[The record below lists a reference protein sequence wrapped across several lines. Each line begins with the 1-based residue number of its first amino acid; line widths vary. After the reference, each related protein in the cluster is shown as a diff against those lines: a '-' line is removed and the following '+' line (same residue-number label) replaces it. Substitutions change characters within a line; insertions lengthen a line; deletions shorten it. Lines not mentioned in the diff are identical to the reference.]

1 MNQSN
6 EIFLNTIQEK
16 THYKRSISSSFQ
28 ELKKWN
34 SLIFRRGRYWY
45 QFDNWSIP
53 NTGVIKEWYV
63 EDNDW
68 IPKVSSSSLDNSNS
82 LKIVF
87 DVEKYTLPDDS
98 ILQDVRISSDESYIV
113 LVVSSLRST
122 NLIGIKKYTMEKL
135 FIIEDISVESSFYLG
150 KFGVMYTRS
159 KEYGRPSKLFYK
171 SFDSFTEEELFEEN
185 ECSFR
190 LKIVHIDS
198 NNCFVK
204 SVDFQKGRIFLYSF
218 DRTGFVRHSYTETV
232 APTPRDIALFST
244 EKAQYF
250 LGLSSTEEKKDQL
263 ILRETSSGDRVSITI
278 PYQDRARRVHCI
290 GRYILLDCSNAA
302 NSVFY
307 LATFKN
313 NSLREL
319 SVNKI
324 TFDEKT
330 TLYENSFSDRVLL
343 FLERRTFYEKILS
356 FDLIENTLKTEFE
369 RPIIKSNNTKY
380 FSKVIWTKKDSY
392 DVSIPISLFWKS
404 EDTDELPRR
413 KKCILSVY
421 GAYGKNDN
429 SDLDEIMLS
438 IIDAGFIYAIVHVR
452 GGGYLGGE
460 WYRSGKA
467 LNKWNSIR
475 DFIEGVNYLRENDVI
490 DSKRLGL
497 ITSSAGGIIAGAV
510 LNEEKNLLQSIL
522 LFSPFINPYD
532 TLQNPNDPLSKTE
545 IAEWGDIRD
554 PEVKAYIKSYSPMQ
568 NIEKARDSNTV
579 IVNILGE
586 KDPYINNNEVIEWS
600 KKLNS
605 IGVKSLLY
613 LNKAAG
619 HGGFTPSDVLLM
631 IDTLNYFFEE
641 VGRNNGSLS
650 TVVG

>member
-16 THYKRSISSSFQ
+16 THYKRSISSAFQ

-53 NTGVIKEWYV
+53 NTGVIKEWYA

-122 NLIGIKKYTMEKL
+122 NLIGIKKYTMEEL

-218 DRTGFVRHSYTETV
+218 DRTGFVKHSYTETI

-250 LGLSSTEEKKDQL
+250 LGLSSTEERKDQL
-263 ILRETSSGDRVSITI
+263 ILRETSSGDRVSITL

-619 HGGFTPSDVLLM
+619 HGGFTPSDVPLM

-641 VGRNNGSLS
+641 VGRNNL
-650 TVVG
+650 

>member
-122 NLIGIKKYTMEKL
+122 NLIGIKKYTMEEL

-600 KKLNS
+600 KKLTS

-641 VGRNNGSLS
+641 VGRNNL
-650 TVVG
+650 

>member
-204 SVDFQKGRIFLYSF
+204 SVDFQKGRIFLCSF

-641 VGRNNGSLS
+641 VGRNNL
-650 TVVG
+650 

>member
-122 NLIGIKKYTMEKL
+122 NLIGIKKYTMEEL

-438 IIDAGFIYAIVHVR
+438 IINAGFIYAIVHVR

-568 NIEKARDSNTV
+568 NIEKARNSNTV

-631 IDTLNYFFEE
+631 IDTLNYLFEE
-641 VGRNNGSLS
+641 VGRNNL
-650 TVVG
+650 

>member
-122 NLIGIKKYTMEKL
+122 NLIGIKKYTMEEL

-324 TFDEKT
+324 TFYEKT

-641 VGRNNGSLS
+641 VGRNNL
-650 TVVG
+650 

>member
-122 NLIGIKKYTMEKL
+122 NLIGIKKYTMEEL
-135 FIIEDISVESSFYLG
+135 FIIEDISVESLFYLG
-150 KFGVMYTRS
+150 KFGVMYTRF

-613 LNKAAG
+613 LNKAAS

-641 VGRNNGSLS
+641 VGRNNL
-650 TVVG
+650 

>member
-122 NLIGIKKYTMEKL
+122 NLIGIKKYTMEEL

-421 GAYGKNDN
+421 EAYGKNDN

-641 VGRNNGSLS
+641 VGRNNL
-650 TVVG
+650 

>member
-122 NLIGIKKYTMEKL
+122 NLIGIKKYTMEEL

-150 KFGVMYTRS
+150 KFGVMYTRF

-532 TLQNPNDPLSKTE
+532 TFQNPNDPLSKTE

-613 LNKAAG
+613 LNKAAS

-641 VGRNNGSLS
+641 VGRNNL
-650 TVVG
+650 

>member
-122 NLIGIKKYTMEKL
+122 NLIGIKKYTMEEL

-302 NSVFY
+302 NSIFY

-568 NIEKARDSNTV
+568 NIEKARNSNTV

-631 IDTLNYFFEE
+631 IDTLNYLFEE
-641 VGRNNGSLS
+641 VGRNNL
-650 TVVG
+650 

>member
-122 NLIGIKKYTMEKL
+122 NLIGIKKYTMEEL

-532 TLQNPNDPLSKTE
+532 ILQNPNDPLSKTE

-641 VGRNNGSLS
+641 VGRNNL
-650 TVVG
+650 

>member
-631 IDTLNYFFEE
+631 IDTLNY
-641 VGRNNGSLS
+641 
-650 TVVG
+650 

>member
-122 NLIGIKKYTMEKL
+122 NLIGIKKYTMEEL

-263 ILRETSSGDRVSITI
+263 ILRETSSGDRVSIAI

-290 GRYILLDCSNAA
+290 GRYILLNCSNAA

-641 VGRNNGSLS
+641 VGRNNL
-650 TVVG
+650 

>member
-324 TFDEKT
+324 IFDEKT

-554 PEVKAYIKSYSPMQ
+554 PEVKAYIKLYSPMQ

-641 VGRNNGSLS
+641 VGRNNL
-650 TVVG
+650 

>member
-122 NLIGIKKYTMEKL
+122 NLIGIKKYTMEEL

-475 DFIEGVNYLRENDVI
+475 DFIGGVNYLRENDVI

-641 VGRNNGSLS
+641 VGRNNL
-650 TVVG
+650 

>member
-68 IPKVSSSSLDNSNS
+68 IPKISSSSLDNSNS

-641 VGRNNGSLS
+641 VGRNNL
-650 TVVG
+650 

>member
-122 NLIGIKKYTMEKL
+122 NLIGIKKYTMEEL

-290 GRYILLDCSNAA
+290 GRYILLNCSNAA

-579 IVNILGE
+579 IVNIWGE

-641 VGRNNGSLS
+641 VGRNNL
-650 TVVG
+650 

>member
-82 LKIVF
+82 LKIIF

-122 NLIGIKKYTMEKL
+122 NLIGIKKYTMEEL

-278 PYQDRARRVHCI
+278 PYQDRARRVRCI

-404 EDTDELPRR
+404 ENTDELPRR

-641 VGRNNGSLS
+641 VGRNNL
-650 TVVG
+650 

>member
-510 LNEEKNLLQSIL
+510 LNEEKKLLQSIL

-641 VGRNNGSLS
+641 VGRNNL
-650 TVVG
+650 

>member
-122 NLIGIKKYTMEKL
+122 NLIGIKKYTMEEL

-218 DRTGFVRHSYTETV
+218 DRTGFVKHSYTETI

-250 LGLSSTEEKKDQL
+250 LGLSSTEERKDQL

-619 HGGFTPSDVLLM
+619 HGGFTPSDVPLM

-641 VGRNNGSLS
+641 VGRNNL
-650 TVVG
+650 

>member
-122 NLIGIKKYTMEKL
+122 NLIGIKKYTMEEL

-218 DRTGFVRHSYTETV
+218 DRTGFVRHSYTETI

-343 FLERRTFYEKILS
+343 FFRE
-356 FDLIENTLKTEFE
+356 ENFLRK
-369 RPIIKSNNTKY
+369 NT
-380 FSKVIWTKKDSY
+380 
-392 DVSIPISLFWKS
+392 
-404 EDTDELPRR
+404 
-413 KKCILSVY
+413 
-421 GAYGKNDN
+421 
-429 SDLDEIMLS
+429 
-438 IIDAGFIYAIVHVR
+438 
-452 GGGYLGGE
+452 
-460 WYRSGKA
+460 
-467 LNKWNSIR
+467 
-475 DFIEGVNYLRENDVI
+475 
-490 DSKRLGL
+490 
-497 ITSSAGGIIAGAV
+497 
-510 LNEEKNLLQSIL
+510 
-522 LFSPFINPYD
+522 
-532 TLQNPNDPLSKTE
+532 
-545 IAEWGDIRD
+545 
-554 PEVKAYIKSYSPMQ
+554 
-568 NIEKARDSNTV
+568 
-579 IVNILGE
+579 
-586 KDPYINNNEVIEWS
+586 
-600 KKLNS
+600 
-605 IGVKSLLY
+605 
-613 LNKAAG
+613 
-619 HGGFTPSDVLLM
+619 
-631 IDTLNYFFEE
+631 
-641 VGRNNGSLS
+641 
-650 TVVG
+650 

>member
-122 NLIGIKKYTMEKL
+122 NLIGIKKYTMEEL

-641 VGRNNGSLS
+641 VGRNNL
-650 TVVG
+650 

>member
-16 THYKRSISSSFQ
+16 THYKRSISSSFH

-68 IPKVSSSSLDNSNS
+68 IPKVSSSSLDNLNS

-113 LVVSSLRST
+113 LVVSSLSST
-122 NLIGIKKYTMEKL
+122 NLIGIKKYTMEEL

-278 PYQDRARRVHCI
+278 PYQDRARRVRCI

-619 HGGFTPSDVLLM
+619 HGGFTPSDVPLM

-641 VGRNNGSLS
+641 VGRNNL
-650 TVVG
+650 

>member
-545 IAEWGDIRD
+545 IAEWGNIRD

-641 VGRNNGSLS
+641 VGRNNL
-650 TVVG
+650 

>member
-122 NLIGIKKYTMEKL
+122 NLIGIKKYTMEEL

-290 GRYILLDCSNAA
+290 GRYILLNCSNAA

-532 TLQNPNDPLSKTE
+532 TLQNPNDSLSKTE

-641 VGRNNGSLS
+641 VGRNNL
-650 TVVG
+650 

>member
-122 NLIGIKKYTMEKL
+122 NLIGIKKYTMEEL

-343 FLERRTFYEKILS
+343 FLERRTFYEKIIS

-404 EDTDELPRR
+404 EDSDELPRR

-619 HGGFTPSDVLLM
+619 HGGFTPSDDLLM

-641 VGRNNGSLS
+641 VGRNNL
-650 TVVG
+650 

>member
-122 NLIGIKKYTMEKL
+122 NLIGIKKYTMEEL

-429 SDLDEIMLS
+429 SYLDEIMLS

-641 VGRNNGSLS
+641 VGRNNL
-650 TVVG
+650 

>member
-6 EIFLNTIQEK
+6 EIFLNTIQKK

-122 NLIGIKKYTMEKL
+122 NLIGIKKYTMEEL

-631 IDTLNYFFEE
+631 IDTLNYF
-641 VGRNNGSLS
+641 
-650 TVVG
+650 

>member
-53 NTGVIKEWYV
+53 NTGVIKEWSV

-122 NLIGIKKYTMEKL
+122 NLIGIKKYTMEEL

-641 VGRNNGSLS
+641 VGRNNL
-650 TVVG
+650 

>member
-34 SLIFRRGRYWY
+34 SLIFRRGRYWH

-122 NLIGIKKYTMEKL
+122 NLIGIKKYTMEEL

-568 NIEKARDSNTV
+568 NIEKARNSNTV

-631 IDTLNYFFEE
+631 IDTLNYLFEE
-641 VGRNNGSLS
+641 VGRNNL
-650 TVVG
+650 

>member
-122 NLIGIKKYTMEKL
+122 NLIGIKKYTMEEL

-290 GRYILLDCSNAA
+290 GRYILLNCSNAA

-568 NIEKARDSNTV
+568 NIEKARNSNTV

-641 VGRNNGSLS
+641 VGRNNL
-650 TVVG
+650 

>member
-16 THYKRSISSSFQ
+16 THYKRSISSAFQ

-53 NTGVIKEWYV
+53 NTGVIKEWYA

-98 ILQDVRISSDESYIV
+98 ILQDIRISSDESYIV

-122 NLIGIKKYTMEKL
+122 NLIGIKKYTMEEL

-218 DRTGFVRHSYTETV
+218 DRTGFVKHSYTETM

-263 ILRETSSGDRVSITI
+263 ILRETSSGDRVSITL

-619 HGGFTPSDVLLM
+619 HGGFTPSDVPLM

-641 VGRNNGSLS
+641 VGRNNL
-650 TVVG
+650 

>member
-1 MNQSN
+1 
-6 EIFLNTIQEK
+6 
-16 THYKRSISSSFQ
+16 
-28 ELKKWN
+28 
-34 SLIFRRGRYWY
+34 
-45 QFDNWSIP
+45 
-53 NTGVIKEWYV
+53 
-63 EDNDW
+63 
-68 IPKVSSSSLDNSNS
+68 
-82 LKIVF
+82 
-87 DVEKYTLPDDS
+87 VEKYTLPDDS

-122 NLIGIKKYTMEKL
+122 NLIGIKKYTMEEL

-641 VGRNNGSLS
+641 VGRNNL
-650 TVVG
+650 

>member
-122 NLIGIKKYTMEKL
+122 NLIGIKKYTMEEL

-218 DRTGFVRHSYTETV
+218 DRTGFVRHSYTETI

-641 VGRNNGSLS
+641 VGRNNL
-650 TVVG
+650 

>member
-122 NLIGIKKYTMEKL
+122 NLIGIKKYTMEEL

-278 PYQDRARRVHCI
+278 PYQDRARRIRCI

-619 HGGFTPSDVLLM
+619 HGGFTPSDVPLM

-641 VGRNNGSLS
+641 VGRNNL
-650 TVVG
+650 

>member
-122 NLIGIKKYTMEKL
+122 NLIGIKKYTMEEL

-218 DRTGFVRHSYTETV
+218 DRTGFVRHSYTEMV

-641 VGRNNGSLS
+641 VGRNDL
-650 TVVG
+650 

>member
-232 APTPRDIALFST
+232 AQTPRDIALFST

-641 VGRNNGSLS
+641 VGRNNL
-650 TVVG
+650 